1 MYFCSM
7 SKGAAWIQAM
17 RLRTLPLSL
26 AGIIAGSA
34 VAYFNGFWDGIIFGL
49 AISTTV
55 LFQILSNLAND
66 LGDGVKG
73 TDNDDRVGPERA
85 VQSGVISAKEMKN
98 GVIINAVLSL
108 ISAGLLI
115 YFGTQNMPASMIWF
129 YGGLALLCVAA
140 AITYTV
146 GKRAYGY
153 MGLGDLMV
161 LLFFGGVSVLGVYSL
176 YAKSFLN
183 ENVLLALGFGLLSTA
198 VLNLN
203 NMRDFQN
210 DHASG
215 KITMVVRMGPN
226 LGKMYQVLLVM
237 MALGCIAQ
245 FINLVERPILFLAML
260 PALFLIYHLRTVMR
274 TTDPKDFDPELKK
287 VALSTF
293 ALAILLFAGLIY
305 VKHYVV

>member
-1 MYFCSM
+1 
-7 SKGAAWIQAM
+7 M

-26 AGIIAGSA
+26 SGIIAGSA
-34 VAYFNGFWDGIIFGL
+34 VAWYNGFWDELIFIL
-49 AISTTV
+49 SISTTV

-66 LGDGVKG
+66 LGDGIKG
-73 TDNDDRVGPERA
+73 TDNANRVGPERA
-85 VQSGVISAKEMKN
+85 VQSGIITPKEMKN
-98 GVIINAVLSL
+98 AVILTSTLSL

-115 YFGTQNMPASMIWF
+115 YLGTQNMPVSMIWF
-129 YGGLALLCVAA
+129 YAGLAILCVIA

-146 GKRAYGY
+146 GKSAYGY
-153 MGLGDLMV
+153 HGMGDLMV

-183 ENVLLALGFGLLSTA
+183 ENILLALSIGLLSTA

-215 KITMVVRMGPN
+215 KITLVVRMGPN
-226 LGKMYQVLLVM
+226 LAKVYHVFIVM
-237 MALGCIAQ
+237 LALGCLGQ
-245 FINLVERPILFLAML
+245 FIFLVGAPILFVSMA
-260 PALFLIYHLRTVMR
+260 PGLILIVHLRKAMR
-274 TTDPKDFDPELKK
+274 VTDPKDFDPELKK

-293 ALAILLFAGLIY
+293 ALSVFLFVGLIY
-305 VKHYVV
+305 VKSYVI

>member
-1 MYFCSM
+1 M

-34 VAYFNGFWDGIIFGL
+34 VAYFNGYWDGLIFGL

-73 TDNDDRVGPERA
+73 TDNENRVGPERA
-85 VQSGVISAKEMKN
+85 VQSGIISSKAMRN
-98 GVIINAVLSL
+98 GVIINAILSL
-108 ISAGLLI
+108 CSAGLLI
-115 YFGTQNMPASMIWF
+115 YFGTQNMPVTMIWF
-129 YGGLALLCVAA
+129 YTGLALLCVLA

-153 MGLGDLMV
+153 FGLGDLMV

-183 ENVLLALGFGLLSTA
+183 ENVLLACGFGLLSTA

-210 DHASG
+210 DEASG
-215 KITMVVRMGPN
+215 KITLVVRMGPN
-226 LGKMYQVLLVM
+226 LAKMYQVLIILL
-237 MALGCIAQ
+237 ALGCIGK
-245 FINLVERPILFLAML
+245 FIQLVGSPILFVAML
-260 PALFLIYHLRTVMR
+260 PGIFLIYHLRTVMQ

-293 ALAILLFAGLIY
+293 ALSVFLFAGLFY
-305 VKHYVV
+305 VKHYVL

>member
-1 MYFCSM
+1 
-7 SKGAAWIQAM
+7 M

-34 VAYFNGFWDGIIFGL
+34 VAYFNGFWDGLVFGL

-55 LFQILSNLAND
+55 LFQVLSNLAND

-85 VQSGVISAKEMKN
+85 VQSGVISPKAMKN

-115 YFGTQNMPASMIWF
+115 YFGTQNMPSSMIWF
-129 YGGLALLCVAA
+129 YGGLALLCVVA

-146 GKRAYGY
+146 GKNAYGY

-176 YAKSFLN
+176 YAKAFLN
-183 ENVLLALGFGLLSTA
+183 ENILLAIGFGLLSTA

-215 KITMVVRMGPN
+215 KITLVVRMGPN
-226 LGKMYQVLLVM
+226 LAKMYQLILVVL
-237 MALGCIAQ
+237 ALGCIGQ
-245 FINLVERPILFLAML
+245 FINLVGQPILFIAML
-260 PALFLIYHLRTVMR
+260 PALFLILHLRTVMR

-293 ALAILLFAGLIY
+293 ALSILLFAGLIY